1 MKNIL
6 EVLKNKNG
14 FDSFG
19 KANNDEINEAE
30 KILNLKF
37 AEEFKKYLMEFGVAE
52 IEGHEFT
59 GIFKSKRLNVV
70 DVTKKNKDKYNDIN
84 DDMYVIEE
92 LNIDNIV
99 ILQDSKGTIFES
111 TPNSKPKKIFNSFA
125 EYVESL

>member
-1 MKNIL
+1 MKDIA
-6 EVLKNKNG
+6 EILKNKSG

-19 KANNDEINEAE
+19 KANNDEIKEAE
-30 KILNLKF
+30 KSLNLKF
-37 AEEFKKYLMEFGVAE
+37 AEEFKKYLTEFGVAE
-52 IEGHEFT
+52 IDGHEFT

-111 TPNSKPKKIFNSFA
+111 ASNSKPKKIFNSFA